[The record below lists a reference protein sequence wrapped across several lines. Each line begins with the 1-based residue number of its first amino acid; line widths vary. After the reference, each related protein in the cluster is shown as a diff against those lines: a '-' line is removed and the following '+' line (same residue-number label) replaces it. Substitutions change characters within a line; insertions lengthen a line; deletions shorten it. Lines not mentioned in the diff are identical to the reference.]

1 MEMKK
6 LLDGSTPFKK
16 TTSIIEP
23 VLSPR
28 ISFISVCLFLC
39 VPCWGPSWEV
49 RNLASH
55 PCIKFLSLDYVLQN
69 FPLLT

>member
-39 VPCWGPSWEV
+39 VPCWGPS
-49 RNLASH
+49 
-55 PCIKFLSLDYVLQN
+55 
-69 FPLLT
+69 